1 MHKSGLIQL
10 EAVAAV
16 ARRRSFR
23 GAASDVGMSTTALS
37 NAVAG
42 REARLGVRLFH
53 RTTRSVRLTEAG
65 EQFVVGITP
74 ALAEIRRAMDA

>member
-1 MHKSGLIQL
+1 
-10 EAVAAV
+10 
-16 ARRRSFR
+16 
-23 GAASDVGMSTTALS
+23 MSTTALS